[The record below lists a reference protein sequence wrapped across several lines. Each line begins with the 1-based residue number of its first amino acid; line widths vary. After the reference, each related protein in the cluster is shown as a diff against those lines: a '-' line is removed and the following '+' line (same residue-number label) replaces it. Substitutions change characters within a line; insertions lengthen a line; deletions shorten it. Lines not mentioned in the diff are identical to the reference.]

1 MRACRRRVGDL
12 EWIIVRYR
20 CRVLVQHREKNSNT
34 LHARIHSLPIKG
46 NHGTSSVSNYD
57 PRTSKMVWL
66 ALDADQGKVRIRL
79 EGLNESLGGNQFC
92 YPREMLIEERGDG
105 SGIILQTSIASAGE
119 EESASERAI
128 L

>member
-1 MRACRRRVGDL
+1 
-12 EWIIVRYR
+12 
-20 CRVLVQHREKNSNT
+20 
-34 LHARIHSLPIKG
+34 
-46 NHGTSSVSNYD
+46 
-57 PRTSKMVWL
+57 MVWL